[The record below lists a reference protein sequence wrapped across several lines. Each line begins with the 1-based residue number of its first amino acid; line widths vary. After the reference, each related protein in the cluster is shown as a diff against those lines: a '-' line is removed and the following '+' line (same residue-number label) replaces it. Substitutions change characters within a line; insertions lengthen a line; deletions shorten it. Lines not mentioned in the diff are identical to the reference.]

1 MASKQSAAV
10 ANLYRLF
17 LAPKD
22 EGDLIQD
29 QQWDVLTYEP
39 LGVDYAET
47 DAGGVPA
54 LWAVPKQCDP
64 DRVLLCVHGGGFVSG
79 SMYTHRK
86 MFAHLAKAVGARA
99 LIVNYRLLPEGVHP
113 APVDDVVAAYRWLLD
128 QGIDPQH
135 VAFAGDS
142 AGGGLAITAQ
152 LRARD
157 QGLPLPAAALPM
169 SPWVDMAVTGETM
182 LSNHGKDVLFTKS
195 WVQELAANFVG
206 TADTSDPLVN
216 PLHSDLAGF
225 GPIYIQVGDQ
235 ELLLDDARRLAEHAE
250 QAGVDVRLDVFP
262 EQQHTF
268 QMMAGRAPEADDAI
282 ARLAAWVRPKLGLT
296 DRADYSDLT
305 GPASP
310 TEPADLTNPFG
321 PVATGSAA

>member
-1 MASKQSAAV
+1 
-10 ANLYRLF
+10 
-17 LAPKD
+17 
-22 EGDLIQD
+22 
-29 QQWDVLTYEP
+29 
-39 LGVDYAET
+39 
-47 DAGGVPA
+47 
-54 LWAVPKQCDP
+54 
-64 DRVLLCVHGGGFVSG
+64 VLLCVHGGGFVSG

-128 QGIDPQH
+128 QGIDPRH

-169 SPWVDMAVTGETM
+169 SPWVDMAVTGKTM

-216 PLHSDLAGF
+216 PLHGDLAGF

-268 QMMAGRAPEADDAI
+268 QMMAGHAPEADDAI

-296 DRADYSDLT
+296 DRADCSDLT

-310 TEPADLTNPFG
+310 TEPADLTNPVG

>member
-1 MASKQSAAV
+1 MGKTTNREGNTMASKQSAAV
-10 ANLYRLF
+10 ANLYRSF

-54 LWAVPKQCDP
+54 LWAVPKKSDQ

-99 LIVNYRLLPEGVHP
+99 LIVGYRLLPEGVHP
-113 APVDDVVAAYRWLLD
+113 GPVDDVVAAYRWLLD
-128 QGIDPQH
+128 QGVDPRH
-135 VAFAGDS
+135 IAFAGDS

-157 QGLPLPAAALPM
+157 QGLPLPAAAMPI
-169 SPWVDMAVTGETM
+169 SPWVDMEVTGETM
-182 LSNHGKDVLFTKS
+182 RSNDGKDVLFNQD
-195 WVQELAANFVG
+195 WVRELAANFLDG
-206 TADTSDPLVN
+206 CDPRDPLVN

-250 QAGVDVRLDVFP
+250 KAGVDVRLDVFP

-282 ARLAAWVRPKLGLT
+282 ARLAAWVRPKLGLA
-296 DRADYSDLT
+296 DR
-305 GPASP
+305 G
-310 TEPADLTNPFG
+310 
-321 PVATGSAA
+321 AAGRAA

>member
-1 MASKQSAAV
+1 MASKQSTAV
-10 ANLYRLF
+10 TNLYRAF

-39 LGVDYAET
+39 LGVDYIET

-54 LWAVPKQCDP
+54 LWAAPKQADT
-64 DRVLLCVHGGGFVSG
+64 DQVLLCVHGGGFVSG

-99 LIVNYRLLPEGVHP
+99 LIVGYRLLPEGVHP
-113 APVDDVVAAYRWLLD
+113 GPVDDVVAAYRWLLD
-128 QGIDPQH
+128 QGIEPRH
-135 VAFAGDS
+135 IAFTGDS

-157 QGLPLPAAALPM
+157 QGLPLPAAAMPL

-182 LSNHGKDVLFTKS
+182 LSNQGKDALFTKS
-195 WVQELAANFVG
+195 WVQELASNFVG
-206 TADTSDPLVN
+206 ATDTRDPLVN
-216 PLHSDLAGF
+216 PLHADLAGF

-250 QAGVDVRLDVFP
+250 RAGVDVRLDVFP
-262 EQQHTF
+262 DQQHTF
-268 QMMAGRAPEADDAI
+268 QMTAGRAPEADDAI
-282 ARLAAWVRPKLGLT
+282 ARLAAWVRPILGL
-296 DRADYSDLT
+296 AD
-305 GPASP
+305 GAA
-310 TEPADLTNPFG
+310 TEH
-321 PVATGSAA
+321 AA